1 MNITLYTLRALAELI
16 TDPLSLFT
24 MFMLGIVLYRKN
36 KKTTVMQRMITGEI
50 YDSPL
55 ELTLS
60 QIVIG
65 IASGVLASMILSYL
79 GILFDQDS
87 LVFLIFFISFILMFI
102 NSKFICFSYSASVL
116 GFASLLLSS
125 ISKGFNM
132 PGLDPFKIDV
142 VSLMSAVAILHFI
155 EAIMVMVDGGRGSI
169 PVFSERDGKIVG
181 GFSFQRYWVMPIALF
196 FLITNKSLLTGGAS
210 APLPNWWP
218 LVKPMISEEILKK
231 AAVSLAAFIGVIG
244 YSSVTFTKGKREKL
258 TSSALSILVYS
269 LILFSLSQ
277 IARYSIYLQVLVLF
291 FAPFGHEIMLRLG
304 KRSEGIKEPKFV
316 STEEGIMIL
325 QVNVNSVA
333 ERMGAK
339 SGDII
344 TEVNGENL
352 KGNDDVILQ
361 NLVVGTTG
369 PLNDVILKVI
379 RNGKTLELTS
389 RFKGEDRRLGLVYV
403 PRSIPK
409 NSKVVKLEENKFSD
423 ILHKIKNKGNES
435 KEDEDSDH
443 KDDLK

>member
-1 MNITLYTLRALAELI
+1 MNIALYTLRAIAELI

-24 MFMLGIVLYRKN
+24 IFMLGVLLFRKN
-36 KKTTVMQRMITGEI
+36 KKTTVMQRMITGENC
-50 YDSPL
+50 DSPL

-65 IASGVLASMILSYL
+65 IASGVLVSMLLSYF
-79 GILFDQDS
+79 GVIFDQDS
-87 LVFLIFFISFILMFI
+87 LVYLIFFISFMLMFI
-102 NSKFICFSYSASVL
+102 NSKFICFSYSASVI

-142 VSLMSAVAILHFI
+142 VSLMSAVAILHFV

-169 PVFSERDGKIVG
+169 PVFSERNGKIVG
-181 GFSFQRYWVMPIALF
+181 GFSFQRYWIMPIALF
-196 FLITNKSLLTGGAS
+196 FLIRSKSLLTGAAS
-210 APLPNWWP
+210 SPLPTWWP
-218 LVKPMISEEILKK
+218 IVKPMIPEDILKS
-231 AAVSLAAFIGVIG
+231 ATVSLAAFIGVIG

-258 TSSALSILVYS
+258 ASSALSILIYS
-269 LILFSLSQ
+269 LALFALAQ

-325 QVNVNSVA
+325 QINMNSVA

-339 SGDII
+339 SEDII
-344 TEVNGENL
+344 IEVNGESL
-352 KGNDDVILQ
+352 KGNDEVILQ

-369 PLNDVILKVI
+369 PLNDVRLKIV
-379 RNGKTLELTS
+379 RNGETLELAG

-403 PRSIPK
+403 PRTIPK
-409 NSKVVKLEENKFSD
+409 NSKVVKFEENKFND
-423 ILHKIKNKGNES
+423 ILQKLKDKGDS
-435 KEDEDSDH
+435 QKDDEDKDH
-443 KDDLK
+443 RDN